1 MQVVREALDWCQQ
14 RPLQCLT
21 TLTVRIAFCC
31 ILSAWE
37 EDPTDLMAADELDK
51 CSALVTAF
59 STLKPSVN
67 VMLSV
72 NRQRVLS
79 LRAGLKL

>member
-1 MQVVREALDWCQQ
+1 MQAVREALDWCQQ
-14 RPLQCLT
+14 RALQSLT
-21 TLTVRIAFCC
+21 ILTVRIAFCC

-37 EDPTDLMAADELDK
+37 EDPTDLAAEELDK

-67 VMLSV
+67 VILSV
-72 NRQRVLS
+72 NRRRALS